1 MLGAGEMTQPGAAGM
16 GRELEG
22 QWQQGVMTSGYVWMN
37 AGEVKAAST
46 AQLPSVQADE

>member
-22 QWQQGVMTSGYVWMN
+22 QWQQGEMTLRYVWMS
-37 AGEVKAAST
+37 AGEGKAAST
-46 AQLPSVQADE
+46 AQLPGVQGDE